1 MSAAGLQMKPCFIDG
16 LLKMN
21 NDNLHTILAFLGSP
35 RKGGNSEVLL
45 QAVLQGV
52 VAAGGRPEVIRLCDL
67 DINPCLNCGGC
78 DETGE
83 CVLEDDMMQLYDK
96 IMAAPRI
103 ILASPI
109 FFYGITAQA
118 KAFIDRTQAL
128 WNRHRLWRE
137 QGRTPTNTDRKG
149 FFVSVAATR
158 GARVFE
164 GAVLTMQYGYDAM
177 GMQYGGDILI
187 KGADKLDDMAKM
199 TDELKQAEETGR
211 QWVLS

>member
-1 MSAAGLQMKPCFIDG
+1 
-16 LLKMN
+16 MN
-21 NDNLHTILAFLGSP
+21 ILALLGSP

-45 QAVLQGV
+45 QAVLRGV
-52 VAAGGRPEVIRLCDL
+52 TEAGGRPEVIRLCDFN
-67 DINPCLNCGGC
+67 IHPCLNCGGC
-78 DETGE
+78 DDTGE
-83 CVLEDDMMQLYDK
+83 CVVEDDMTMLYDK
-96 IMAAPRI
+96 ILASQRI

-128 WNRHRLWRE
+128 WNRYRLWRE
-137 QGRTPTNTDRKG
+137 QDEIPQNHDRKG

-164 GAVLTMQYGYDAM
+164 GAILTMKYGYDAM
-177 GMQYGGDILI
+177 GVKYSGEILVR
-187 KGADKLDDMAKM
+187 GVEGLGDMAKH
-199 TDELKQAEETGR
+199 TDELKRAEETGR